1 MAKNYVLT
9 NCIPIGYGGLTTAL
23 LNRSA
28 QISSV
33 SKEPVK
39 ILTFRDREF
48 PKAVSKH
55 LTERNGLRNGV
66 TVTNIY
72 DWLRENELTCG
83 GMSFDKNKHFYTSL
97 DLNAPNST
105 LDIEDGTVL
114 RQLISEDNINGWV
127 QVNHLRKDGSPAVID
142 NRRNGQ
148 ICLIVCDKQGKPHR
162 VFSYSWPFYHAW
174 LDALFGDD
182 HIDII
187 VDNDHEARFLTDYK
201 RPNVSIIHYFHGT
214 HCNDQGKVLPYA
226 EFVFSRLEHFD
237 LFVFPTFSQCYH
249 AQQMFPHYS
258 GFAYVPHALPILT
271 NQKNEVKRERNTFVV
286 ASRLEAIKRLDHAV
300 LAIGAANKT
309 SDGLKLHFLGHG
321 SLIDSLQ
328 QQSKMLGDIAIFHG
342 HCSNVP
348 DKLQKFSFY
357 LLTSIS
363 EGLPVAL
370 LEAMQA
376 GCLPIAYNINFGPS
390 DVIIHGVNGW
400 LVEPGDVQALT
411 KTIEMV
417 SKIPENELEYMR
429 ENARNTAKQYSI
441 SRVLSD
447 WKMCKLQAR
456 KRRAEKLSLEIWKNK
471 LTTELKDKIRKEM
484 LNETN

>member
-9 NCIPIGYGGLTTAL
+9 GCIPIGYGGLTTAL

-48 PKAVSKH
+48 PQAISQH
-55 LTERNGLRNGV
+55 LAERNGLRNGV

-72 DWLRENELTCG
+72 DWLREYELTSG
-83 GMSFDKNKHFYTSL
+83 GVAFDENKHKYSSVE
-97 DLNAPNST
+97 LNAENST
-105 LDIEDGTVL
+105 LDIENGIIL
-114 RQLISEDNINGWV
+114 RQLISEKNLNGWA
-127 QVNHLRKDGSPAVID
+127 QVNHLRKDGTIAVID

-148 ICLIVCDKQGKPHR
+148 RNIISCNKQGKPQR

-174 LDALFGDD
+174 LDTLFGKEY
-182 HIDII
+182 IDII
-187 VDNDHEARFLTDYK
+187 VDNDHEARFLTDYQ
-201 RPNVSIIHYFHGT
+201 RPNISIIHYFHGT
-214 HCNDQGKVLPYA
+214 HCNDKNEVLPYA
-226 EFVFSRLEHFD
+226 EFVFSRLDRFD

-258 GFAYVPHALPILT
+258 GFSYVPHALPSNNNSGNI
-271 NQKNEVKRERNTFVV
+271 ERVAKSFVV
-286 ASRLEAIKRLDHAV
+286 ASRLEPIKRLDHAI
-300 LAIGAANKT
+300 LAIGEANKR
-309 SDGLKLHFLGHG
+309 SDGLTLNFLGNG
-321 SLIDSLQ
+321 SLESQLKKLSESFDE
-328 QQSKMLGDIAIFHG
+328 IATFHG

-348 DKLQKFSFY
+348 EKLKEFSFY
-357 LLTSIS
+357 ILTSIS

-390 DVIIHGVNGW
+390 DVIVHGVNGW
-400 LVEPGDVQALT
+400 LVEPGNIQKLSEM
-411 KTIEMV
+411 IEIV
-417 SKIPENELEYMR
+417 SQLPEEQLKQMR
-429 ENARNTAKQYSI
+429 ENAKETAEKYSV

-447 WKMCKLQAR
+447 WNTCKLQAR
-456 KRRAEKLSLEIWKNK
+456 KRKAEKLSLEAWKNALK
-471 LTTELKDKIRKEM
+471 TEL
-484 LNETN
+484 ETKFSI